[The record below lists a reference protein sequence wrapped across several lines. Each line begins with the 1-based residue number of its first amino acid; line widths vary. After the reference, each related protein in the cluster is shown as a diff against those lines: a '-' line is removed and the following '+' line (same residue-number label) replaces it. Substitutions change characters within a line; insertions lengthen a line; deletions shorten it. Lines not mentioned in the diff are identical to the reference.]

1 MGDTTKLH
9 YSQTTSTARKPLAGF
24 CTSTKL
30 HYSQT
35 ISNASNSSMQFCTST
50 KLHYSQTNLFVFEPF
65 TEFCTSTK
73 LHYSQTAAG
82 GGVPALLF
90 CTSTK
95 LHYSQTSNSAS
106 ISVSTRGKSG
116 YEPPEAN
123 LTSVISTYILE
134 FAQINVNS
142 QAPFHWK
149 FFTLHAIQQQHMIS
163 VVDCRFQEALH
174 IRIIK
179 KAAQVHQYK

>member
-1 MGDTTKLH
+1 M
-9 YSQTTSTARKPLAGF
+9 F

-35 ISNASNSSMQFCTST
+35 CPSITSIAHLFCTST
-50 KLHYSQTNLFVFEPF
+50 KLHYSQTRQRVFPF
-65 TEFCTSTK
+65 LDK
-73 LHYSQTAAG
+73 
-82 GGVPALLF
+82 F

-179 KAAQVHQYK
+179 KAAQVHQYKQFIPLKFPD

>member
-1 MGDTTKLH
+1 MWLMMF
-9 YSQTTSTARKPLAGF
+9 AF

-35 ISNASNSSMQFCTST
+35 LCVLVKFFFWFCTST
-50 KLHYSQTNLFVFEPF
+50 KLHYSQTKQLGKIRE
-65 TEFCTSTK
+65 
-73 LHYSQTAAG
+73 A
-82 GGVPALLF
+82 LF

-116 YEPPEAN
+116 YEPPKAN
-123 LTSVISTYILE
+123 LTSVIPTYILE

-142 QAPFHWK
+142 QTPFHWK
-149 FFTLHAIQQQHMIS
+149 FFTLHAIHQQHMIS
-163 VVDCRFQEALH
+163 VVDRRFQKALH